1 MPGETLHFSC
11 DAPEV
16 GRGRLHQRRPLH
28 SPFRLS
34 RFGAPYTY
42 PAAFVWLKGEYST
55 NDAMTAIFVSSHHP
69 IPRQPGSRDN
79 LGPFLNVVTWI
90 LLITSALAV
99 VTRLITKRALKRRV
113 DVDDAFVL
121 LALVSEPTILLC
133 IPRLTI
139 GAQITSI
146 GSGASVSIQV
156 ANGLGR
162 NFSTL
167 VEKEVEAYLK
177 VCCRRHCTD
186 VVSITLTDI
195 SFCRPNMR
203 TKYSTSRP

>member
-1 MPGETLHFSC
+1 
-11 DAPEV
+11 
-16 GRGRLHQRRPLH
+16 
-28 SPFRLS
+28 
-34 RFGAPYTY
+34 
-42 PAAFVWLKGEYST
+42 
-55 NDAMTAIFVSSHHP
+55 MTAIFVSSHHP

-79 LGPFLNVVTWI
+79 LGPFLDVVTWI

-121 LALVSEPTILLC
+121 LALVSRPTMLPC

-156 ANGLGR
+156 TNGLGR
-162 NFSTL
+162 EYSTL
-167 VEKEVEAYLK
+167 AEKEVEAYLK
-177 VCCRRHCTD
+177 VSCRAHCIDTVS
-186 VVSITLTDI
+186 VVATNLLIYS
-195 SFCRPNMR
+195 PNMQTR
-203 TKYSTSRP
+203 YCILRP